1 MSVNNWDDW
10 EDNNFKTPIN
20 ILTEEQL
27 KRMEE
32 RRLIEESDTE
42 LAKELFSD
50 TTSHKKINVKNEITK
65 TPEEN
70 MNINKKNSKTKK
82 LNNQHYS

>member
-10 EDNNFKTPIN
+10 EDANFKIPI
-20 ILTEEQL
+20 ITEEQL

-50 TTSHKKINVKNEITK
+50 TTSYQKKNVKNEITK
-65 TPEEN
+65 ISEKN
-70 MNINKKNSKTKK
+70 MNISKQDSKAKLKKIK
-82 LNNQHYS
+82 